1 MEGKSQIDL
10 EILCENLDER
20 LQDCDER
27 LKAIE
32 PAVKQAANNNV
43 VVYIAV
49 VITVINLL
57 LLLLNG

>member
-1 MEGKSQIDL
+1 MEGKSKIDL
-10 EILCENLDER
+10 EILYENLDER
-20 LQDCDER
+20 LEDHDER
-27 LKAIE
+27 IKAME